1 MLDTLLS
8 LVPSRKTRNVV
19 ATAGGMLVEIQGTGE
34 KRSFRR
40 QEMDA
45 LVDLAFKGIAEL
57 AAAQNAVLAATLEEV
72 QQALSK
78 DRRKPAAPKSEK
90 DLWGKP

>member
-1 MLDTLLS
+1 
-8 LVPSRKTRNVV
+8 VV
-19 ATAGGMLVEIQGTGE
+19 ATAGGALVEIQGTGE

-40 QEMDA
+40 EEMDA

-72 QQALSK
+72 SQSLSK
-78 DRRKPAAPKSEK
+78 DRRKPAAPKAEK
-90 DLWGKP
+90 DLWGRP